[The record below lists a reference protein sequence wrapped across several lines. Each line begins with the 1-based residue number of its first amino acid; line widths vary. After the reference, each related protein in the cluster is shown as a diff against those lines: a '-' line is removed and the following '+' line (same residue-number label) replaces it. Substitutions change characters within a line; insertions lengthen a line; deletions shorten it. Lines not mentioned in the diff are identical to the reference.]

1 MRQNPLQLAAGRTGS
16 CRADSTCRHQ
26 SEKGLVILAHCPFG
40 PRGSTVSGRH
50 LHATY
55 GDFATTFA
63 SASFSFVCRA
73 CSCSHAWRVA
83 TAPRGVHS
91 AVRPPAPPMLL
102 PMCVPTT
109 LTRTRLRP
117 TWRGSAGNRAWRAGC
132 GGSGRSWVGP
142 PHQVH
147 DALRH
152 RPKIWP
158 SVAESEGSQD
168 LIHEPTCPVNR
179 IRRSVP

>member
-1 MRQNPLQLAAGRTGS
+1 MRQNPLQLAAGRAGS

-91 AVRPPAPPMLL
+91 A
-102 PMCVPTT
+102 
-109 LTRTRLRP
+109 RL
-117 TWRGSAGNRAWRAGC
+117 
-132 GGSGRSWVGP
+132 GP
-142 PHQVH
+142 QPHHVASHVCSHNTHAHSSEADVARVSRQQ
-147 DALRH
+147 
-152 RPKIWP
+152 
-158 SVAESEGSQD
+158 SVASEMEEHTSELQSH
-168 LIHEPTCPVNR
+168 LNLVCRLLLEKKKER
-179 IRRSVP
+179 IRNN

>member
-1 MRQNPLQLAAGRTGS
+1 MCTSSCADSFRQRRRLPCARILASSQRGGLVR

-55 GDFATTFA
+55 GEFAKTLE

-91 AVRPPAPPMLL
+91 A
-102 PMCVPTT
+102 
-109 LTRTRLRP
+109 RLGP
-117 TWRGSAGNRAWRAGC
+117 QPHHVASHVCSHNTHAHSAETDVARVSR
-132 GGSGRSWVGP
+132 
-142 PHQVH
+142 QQ
-147 DALRH
+147 
-152 RPKIWP
+152 
-158 SVAESEGSQD
+158 SVASGMW
-168 LIHEPTCPVNR
+168 R
-179 IRRSVP
+179 